1 MSKKKRRDQ
10 KLETVFMEDAIPIV
24 YASDIFKD
32 CSGAVSS
39 AALAD
44 FKIPEVPDNDDCLKG
59 DWLQHD
65 KCVVCH
71 YARFHQPV
79 PPYVNKEPVSE
90 FKVKSDS
97 DKYKV
102 DSIVYTPHGVIW
114 TANGE
119 TNIVPLANVIYVRT
133 IDTAAK

>member
-1 MSKKKRRDQ
+1 MSKKKQRPPRLEETPWPGARDANADLANIQ
-10 KLETVFMEDAIPIV
+10 F
-24 YASDIFKD
+24 
-32 CSGAVSS
+32 SGPAQTDVMSEIDRW
-39 AALAD
+39 AYD
-44 FKIPEVPDNDDCLKG
+44 GIR
-59 DWLQHD
+59 
-65 KCVVCH
+65 CH

-90 FKVKSDS
+90 FKVKSDA

-133 IDTAAK
+133 IK

>member
-1 MSKKKRRDQ
+1 MSKKKQRQQ
-10 KLETVFMEDAIPIV
+10 KPEDLGRLFKESDLQTLDGMDTVRAEFIP
-24 YASDIFKD
+24 KD
-32 CSGAVSS
+32 NVGQWEYEG
-39 AALAD
+39 
-44 FKIPEVPDNDDCLKG
+44 IP
-59 DWLQHD
+59 
-65 KCVVCH
+65 CH

-90 FKVKSDS
+90 FKVKSDA

-102 DSIVYTPHGVIW
+102 DLIVYTPHGLIW

-133 IDTAAK
+133 IIS

>member
-1 MSKKKRRDQ
+1 MSKKKQRQQRPEDR
-10 KLETVFMEDAIPIV
+10 ETQYQIHANDDGVSAEAILPDM
-24 YASDIFKD
+24 A
-32 CSGAVSS
+32 AVSQ
-39 AALAD
+39 
-44 FKIPEVPDNDDCLKG
+44 FPQ
-59 DWLQHD
+59 WLHFG
-65 KCVVCH
+65 VICH

-90 FKVKSDS
+90 FKVKSDA

-102 DSIVYTPHGVIW
+102 DSIVYTPHGLIW

-133 IDTAAK
+133 IIS